1 MSSPSAARG
10 AIAGV
15 VPGVLGLA
23 AVLFVLQLA
32 GLSGLAAYALA
43 APVGVAITVVL
54 CRRDGGPEP
63 AVGMAVVLTLAYS
76 LLAGVLVAFAL
87 AVVGA

>member
-1 MSSPSAARG
+1 VPSSSVARG

-15 VPGVLGLA
+15 VPGVLAIA
-23 AVLFVLQLA
+23 ALLFLLQLA
-32 GLSGLAAYALA
+32 GLPGLAAYAIA
-43 APVGVAITVVL
+43 APVGVGVTVLL

-63 AVGMAVVLTLAYS
+63 DVGMAVVLTLAYS

-87 AVVGA
+87 AVVEA